1 MDANER
7 RSLLRQKLTEAA
19 EQVIATEGLPALK
32 ARDLARAARCATGA
46 IYNVF
51 PDLDA
56 LILTVNLRTLVL
68 FEAAIAGSS
77 ETPARA
83 ASAEEAVASLV
94 RLALAYLAFAED
106 HRLRWQ
112 ALFQHRIQSGEVPDW
127 YRAEQ
132 GRLFR
137 YIEAPLARLCPSLGE
152 ADLALRARSLFSCT
166 HGLVSLGV
174 DERLM
179 PLPRATL
186 AQEIELLV
194 RATAE
199 GLADSTAN
207 RRPPND
213 TAVYDS

>member
-7 RSLLRQKLTEAA
+7 RSLLRQTLTEAA

-32 ARDLARAARCATGA
+32 ARDLARAAGCATGA

-56 LILTVNLRTLVL
+56 LVLTVNLRTLAL
-68 FEAAIAGSS
+68 FEMAIARGDA
-77 ETPARA
+77 PARA
-83 ASAEEAVASLV
+83 GSAGDAVASLV
-94 RLALAYLAFAED
+94 RLALAYLAFADE

-112 ALFQHRIQSGEVPDW
+112 ALFQHRTQGGAVPDW

-137 YIEAPLARLCPSLGE
+137 YIEAPLAHLCPSLGE

-179 PLPRATL
+179 PLPRAML
-186 AQEIELLV
+186 AREIELLV

-199 GLADSTAN
+199 GLANSAE
-207 RRPPND
+207 R
-213 TAVYDS
+213 